1 MIELDIISG
10 FLTKKGWAL
19 HYHGWE
25 DAPNGGYHTTFTSQ
39 KLDSFTMHVQSD
51 GEVFV
56 DLMFF
61 SYEVPAKPHAF
72 HLSDPDF
79 FDKVLGLLN
88 Y

>member
-1 MIELDIISG
+1 MVELDVISG
-10 FLTKKGWAL
+10 FMSKKGWTT

-25 DAPNGGYHTTFTSQ
+25 DAPNSGYHTTFTNQ
-39 KLDSFTMHVQSD
+39 KLDSFDMHVCSG

-61 SYEVPAKPHAF
+61 SYEVPADNHVF

-79 FDKVLGLLN
+79 FDKVLRLLP
-88 Y
+88 